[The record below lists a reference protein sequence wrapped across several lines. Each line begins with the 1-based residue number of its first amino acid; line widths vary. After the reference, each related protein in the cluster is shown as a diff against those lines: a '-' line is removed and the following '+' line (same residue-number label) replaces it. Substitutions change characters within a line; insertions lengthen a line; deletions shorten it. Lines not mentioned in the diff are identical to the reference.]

1 MTQHFLDHFFNP
13 QSIALI
19 GASHR
24 LGSLGAVLY
33 RNLQDAG
40 YLDSD
45 SRSLMLVN
53 PKYESL
59 DGEHCYHDVEELA
72 VAPELAIICSPPE
85 TIPGILK
92 TLAVKG
98 THAVVILTAGTT
110 SGDKTAATFKQKL
123 LDAVAGTKLRIIGP
137 NCIGIQSPHFHLN
150 ASFSHL
156 AATQGSL
163 AFVTQSG
170 AMLTTV
176 IDWARPHD
184 IGFSHVLSLGDT
196 ADVDMADVLDYLA
209 NDSSTT
215 AILLYIEAIT
225 SAERFMEAARVA
237 ARTKPIVAIK
247 AGRSAAGAHAAASH
261 TGMLAGV
268 DAVYDAAFRR
278 CGILRV
284 DTMQELF
291 AATETLA
298 LSKPL
303 QGERIA
309 ILTNGGGPGVL
320 AADALVAI
328 NSSGEPGA
336 TLATLQDE
344 TISKLNAVLPAMWS
358 HGNPVDIIGDATPQ
372 RFRDALGIVLDDNNV
387 DGLLVL
393 NCPTAITG
401 SMESASAV
409 APMLQQTSKPVF
421 TCWLGGQ
428 TGHPARKLIRQHYV
442 PSYDTPELAVQG
454 IMHRIRFHRNQKLLS
469 LAPARAVQKSSP
481 IFCSKEKTESRW
493 LSALKVNQLLNE
505 FHISCIATYEV
516 RTASEAQVIA
526 RKIGKPCVLKIL
538 SPDITHKSDVG
549 GVALNLATPEAVHQ
563 AAKDMLERVQQRM
576 PNARIDGL
584 LVQEM
589 IHRPDAYELI
599 AGFHHDP
606 AFGPV
611 LLFGHGGVGV
621 EVINDR
627 ALELP
632 PLNELF
638 ARNMIDR
645 TRIGKLLKGFRNQ
658 PAVAIDAIEAVLVQL
673 SKMAQEHPE
682 IVEMDINPLLA
693 DKDGVIAVDA
703 RIRVHVQ
710 A

>member
-1 MTQHFLDHFFNP
+1 MAKHFLDSFFNP
-13 QSIALI
+13 QSVALI
-19 GASHR
+19 GASNR
-24 LGSLGAVLY
+24 PGSLGAVLY
-33 RNLQDAG
+33 RNLKDAG
-40 YLDSD
+40 YPRKE
-45 SRSLMLVN
+45 SRSIILIN

-59 DGEHCYHDVEELA
+59 DNEHCYHDVDELS
-72 VAPELAIICSPPE
+72 VAPELAVICSPPH
-85 TIPGILK
+85 TVPDILK
-92 TLAVKG
+92 TLATKG
-98 THAVVILTAGTT
+98 TRAAVILTAGTP
-110 SGDKTAATFKQKL
+110 SIDKAAISFKRQIL
-123 LDAVAGTKLRIIGP
+123 NAIAGSDLRIIGP
-137 NCIGIQSPHFHLN
+137 NCIGIQSPQFHLN

-156 AATQGSL
+156 AAMSGSL

-176 IDWARPHD
+176 LDWAKPHG
-184 IGFSHVLSLGDT
+184 IGFTHVLSLGDT
-196 ADVDMADVLDYLA
+196 SDVDMADVLNYLA
-209 NDSSTT
+209 SDTNTS

-225 SAERFMEAARVA
+225 HAGQFMDAARA
-237 ARTKPIVAIK
+237 ASQLKPIVAIK

-268 DAVYDAAFRR
+268 DAVYDVAFRR

-284 DTMQELF
+284 DDMQELF

-328 NSSGEPGA
+328 NASGEPGA

-344 TISKLNAVLPAMWS
+344 TLRKLDTALPATWS
-358 HGNPVDIIGDATPQ
+358 HGNPIDIIGDATPQ
-372 RFRDALGIVLDDNNV
+372 RYREALSILLNDNNI
-387 DGLLVL
+387 DGLLML
-393 NCPTAITG
+393 NCPTAITS
-401 SMESASAV
+401 SMQSASAV
-409 APMLQQTSKPVF
+409 APQLQQTSKPVF
-421 TCWLGGQ
+421 TCWLGGE
-428 TGHPARKLIRQHYV
+428 TGHPARQLMRQHRV

-454 IMHRIRFHRNQKLLS
+454 IMHRVRFRRNERLS
-469 LAPARAVQKSSP
+469 QASSFTYAKNHSFP
-481 IFCSKEKTESRW
+481 INAIDNPNSRW
-493 LSALKVNQLLNE
+493 LSAVEVNQLLNGYN
-505 FHISCIATYEV
+505 IPCIATYEV
-516 RTASEAQVIA
+516 RTATEAQDIA
-526 RKIGKPCVLKIL
+526 RKINKPSVLKIL

-549 GVALNLATPEAVHQ
+549 GVALNLDTPDAVYRAATT
-563 AAKDMLERVQQRM
+563 MLERIQHNS
-576 PNARIDGL
+576 PKARIDGL

-589 IHRPDAYELI
+589 VLRPKAYELI
-599 AGFHHDP
+599 TGLHHDP

-632 PLNELF
+632 PLNNFL
-638 ARNMIDR
+638 ASGMIDR

-658 PAVAIDAIEAVLVQL
+658 PAVNIDAIVNVLVNL
-673 SKMAQEHPE
+673 SKMAQERPE
-682 IVEMDINPLLA
+682 IIEMDINPLLA
-693 DKDGVIAVDA
+693 DQDGVIAVDA
-703 RIRVHVQ
+703 RIRMTG